1 MFCLCHDNIGFFSTF
16 QTTFRD
22 CSTEKLYTLYNRRR
36 CLLKPKPQPFEVLA
50 GSVCVFLTE
59 HCQIVEQGLGL
70 TEHVQLAGV
79 LPGVRLLDV
88 PHLQAVVLSQPH
100 LPILPH
106 QQLPDREDPV
116 SLPATFTQLSSSVTS
131 EMITNKTQYNSK

>member
-1 MFCLCHDNIGFFSTF
+1 MFYLCHDNIGFFFSTF

-22 CSTEKLYTLYNRRR
+22 CSKLYTLHNPRRV
-36 CLLKPKPQPFEVLA
+36 LLKPQPKPFEVLA
-50 GSVCVFLTE
+50 GSVCIFLTE

-79 LPGVRLLDV
+79 LPGVRLLDI
-88 PHLQAVVLSQPH
+88 PHLQAVVLPQPH

-116 SLPATFTQLSSSVTS
+116 SLPATFTRLSSSVTS
-131 EMITNKTQYNSK
+131 QWNDNK